1 VIRGPVAGATTPPPR
16 LPAIPGG
23 VCGAAAG
30 FGPRYRAAMSCGRS
44 LVPWLALAW
53 VLTSAPQAAAQV
65 QISGLS
71 DLALGVWSGSGDL
84 EGIVDHC
91 VRGPRGGRYAIE
103 ATGIGSGGAF
113 VLLNGPGSLP
123 FQVDYSDDGGGWSQM
138 SPGVPLTG
146 QSGAPNENQFERC
159 LAGQSAPQRVRVR
172 VLAQDLGTAL
182 AGGYDGSLT
191 LLVTPE

>member
-1 VIRGPVAGATTPPPR
+1 MSRGR
-16 LPAIPGG
+16 
-23 VCGAAAG
+23 
-30 FGPRYRAAMSCGRS
+30 R
-44 LVPWLALAW
+44 LVPRIALAW
-53 VLTSAPQAAAQV
+53 TLSFAPQAAAQV
-65 QISGLS
+65 QISGSS
-71 DLALGVWSGSGDL
+71 DLPLGVWSGSGDL

-91 VRGPRGGRYAIE
+91 VRGPQGGRYAIQ
-103 ATGIGSGGAF
+103 ATGVGSGGTF
-113 VLLNGPGSLP
+113 VLLSGPGSLP

-146 QSGAPNENQFERC
+146 QRGAPNQNQFERC
-159 LAGQSAPQRVRVR
+159 LAGQTSPQRVRVR

>member
-1 VIRGPVAGATTPPPR
+1 MRCR
-16 LPAIPGG
+16 
-23 VCGAAAG
+23 
-30 FGPRYRAAMSCGRS
+30 RR
-44 LVPWLALAW
+44 LVPWLALAMAL
-53 VLTSAPQAAAQV
+53 VVAPEAAAQV

-71 DLALGVWSGSGDL
+71 DLPLGVWSGAGDL

-91 VRGPRGGRYAIE
+91 VRGPQGGRYAIE
-103 ATGIGSGGAF
+103 ATGVGSGGGF

-146 QSGAPNENQFERC
+146 QRGAPNENQFERC
-159 LAGQSAPQRVRVR
+159 LAGQRSPQRVRVR
-172 VLAQDLGTAL
+172 VLAQDLGAAV
-182 AGGYDGSLT
+182 AGSYDGSLT

>member
-1 VIRGPVAGATTPPPR
+1 
-16 LPAIPGG
+16 
-23 VCGAAAG
+23 
-30 FGPRYRAAMSCGRS
+30 MSCWRS
-44 LVPWLALAW
+44 VVPWIAWALALIC
-53 VLTSAPQAAAQV
+53 APQAVAQV

-71 DLALGVWSGSGDL
+71 DLPLGVWSGSGDL

-103 ATGIGSGGAF
+103 ATGVGSGGAF

-146 QSGAPNENQFERC
+146 QRGAPNENQFERC
-159 LAGQSAPQRVRVR
+159 LAGQTSRQRVRVR
-172 VLAQDLGTAL
+172 VLAQDMGTAV
-182 AGGYDGSLT
+182 AGSYDGSLT

>member
-1 VIRGPVAGATTPPPR
+1 
-16 LPAIPGG
+16 
-23 VCGAAAG
+23 
-30 FGPRYRAAMSCGRS
+30 MSCGRR
-44 LVPWLALAW
+44 LVPWLASAW
-53 VLTSAPQAAAQV
+53 VLTFAPQAAAQV

-71 DLALGVWSGSGDL
+71 DLRLGVWSGSGDL
-84 EGIVDHC
+84 EGAVDHC

-146 QSGAPNENQFERC
+146 QRGAPNENQFERC
-159 LAGQSAPQRVRVR
+159 LAGQTSPQRVRVR
-172 VLAQDLGTAL
+172 VLAPDMGTAA
-182 AGGYDGSLT
+182 AGSYDGSLT

>member
-1 VIRGPVAGATTPPPR
+1 V
-16 LPAIPGG
+16 
-23 VCGAAAG
+23 
-30 FGPRYRAAMSCGRS
+30 SCRRR
-44 LVPWLALAW
+44 LVPWIAGAWALIF
-53 VLTSAPQAAAQV
+53 APEVAAQV

-71 DLALGVWSGSGDL
+71 DLQLGVWSGSGAL
-84 EGIVDHC
+84 EGVDDHC
-91 VRGPRGGRYAIE
+91 VRGPRGGRYAIQ
-103 ATGIGSGGAF
+103 ATGVGSGGAF

-146 QSGAPNENQFERC
+146 QRGSPNQNQFNRC
-159 LAGQSAPQRVRVR
+159 LAGQTSPQRLCVR
-172 VLAQDLGTAL
+172 VLAQDMSVAV